1 VLNLERLRVLQAVAR
16 HGSVTAAAAELHVTT
31 SAVSQ
36 QLARLEHESGT
47 TLVERN
53 GRGIRLTDSA
63 LLLAGHAR
71 AILSMAERAQA
82 DVDAQAGAVAGR
94 LVLASLPTATRG
106 LAAPALRHLAAAHP
120 ALRVE
125 LTEADSSES
134 VPALVQGAVDL
145 VIAHDWSNA
154 PLSAPDGLTRTLL
167 LEDRADIAVP
177 ATHPLA
183 CPAQNQAQDQAGDP
197 DGTAVELDQLGP
209 GPWICGTVGTSCHD
223 WLTFTLRSARLEPRI
238 THTANEYATQL
249 ALVAAGLGIAV
260 MPRLGRGQVPAGVHM
275 IAVRPALRR
284 NIYALWR
291 TTAAR
296 RPAISAAVAALR
308 AVAASE
314 TAASQT
320 AASEPEPGAVSS
332 RAGLVR

>member
-1 VLNLERLRVLQAVAR
+1 MLNLERLRVLQAVAR

-36 QLARLEHESGT
+36 QLARLERESGT

-63 LLLAGHAR
+63 LLLAGHAQ
-71 AILSMAERAQA
+71 AILSLAEQAQA
-82 DVDAQAGAVAGR
+82 DVAAQAGAVAGR

-125 LTEADSSES
+125 LIEADSSES
-134 VPALVQGAVDL
+134 VPALVQGTVDL

-154 PLSAPDGLTRTLL
+154 PLSAPDGVTRALL
-167 LEDRADIAVP
+167 HEDRADIAVP

-183 CPAQNQAQDQAGDP
+183 RPAQNGDR
-197 DGTAVELDQLGP
+197 DGAVAELSQFGA
-209 GPWICGTVGTSCHD
+209 GPWICGSPGGSCHD
-223 WLTFTLRSARLEPRI
+223 WLTFTLRSAHLEPQI
-238 THTANEYATQL
+238 AHTADEYATQL

-260 MPRLGRGQVPAGVHM
+260 MPRLGRGQVPEGVRM
-275 IAVRPALRR
+275 VAVRPALRR
-284 NIYALWR
+284 NIWALWR

-308 AVAASE
+308 AVAPADPE
-314 TAASQT
+314 F
-320 AASEPEPGAVSS
+320 EPGQQGADELSS
-332 RAGLVR
+332 RADPAR

>member
-1 VLNLERLRVLQAVAR
+1 LNLERLRVLQAVAR
-16 HGSVTAAAAELHVTT
+16 HGSVTGAAAELHVTT

-36 QLARLEHESGT
+36 QLARLERESGT

-63 LLLAGHAR
+63 LVLAGHAQ
-71 AILSMAERAQA
+71 AILSLAEQAQA
-82 DVDAQAGAVAGR
+82 DVAAQAGAVAGR

-106 LAAPALRHLAAAHP
+106 LAAPALRRLAAAHS

-125 LTEADSSES
+125 LIEADSSES

-154 PLSAPDGLTRTLL
+154 PLSAPDGVTRILL
-167 LEDRADIAVP
+167 HEDRADIAVP
-177 ATHPLA
+177 ASHPLA
-183 CPAQNQAQDQAGDP
+183 RRADNGGGNDP
-197 DGTAVELDQLGP
+197 VELGQLGP
-209 GPWICGTVGTSCHD
+209 GPWICGTPGTSCHD
-223 WLTFTLRSARLEPRI
+223 WLTFTLRSAHHEPQI
-238 THTANEYATQL
+238 AHTASEYATQL

-275 IAVRPALRR
+275 VAVRPALRR

-308 AVAASE
+308 AVAPAS
-314 TAASQT
+314 
-320 AASEPEPGAVSS
+320 PELKPGQPGADELSS
-332 RAGLVR
+332 RADPAR

>member
-1 VLNLERLRVLQAVAR
+1 MLNLERLRVLQAVAR

-36 QLARLEHESGT
+36 QLARLERESGT
-47 TLVERN
+47 TLVERS

-63 LLLAGHAR
+63 LLLAGHAS
-71 AILSMAERAQA
+71 AILAMAEEAQA

-94 LVLASLPTATRG
+94 LVLACLPTATRG
-106 LAAPALRHLAAAHP
+106 LAAPALGRLDAAHP
-120 ALRVE
+120 ALHVE

-177 ATHPLA
+177 DTHPLA
-183 CPAQNQAQDQAGDP
+183 RQAREQGDR
-197 DGTAVELDQLGP
+197 AVDLDQLGP
-209 GPWICGTVGTSCHD
+209 GPWICGTPGTSCHD
-223 WLTFTLRSARLEPRI
+223 WLTFTLRSADLEPRI
-238 THTANEYATQL
+238 AHTANEYATQL
-249 ALVAAGLGIAV
+249 ALVAAGLGVAV

-275 IAVRPALRR
+275 IAVRPSLRR

-291 TTAAR
+291 STAAR
-296 RPAISAAVAALR
+296 RPAISATVAALR
-308 AVAASE
+308 QAAE
-314 TAASQT
+314 REGEAA
-320 AASEPEPGAVSS
+320 G
-332 RAGLVR
+332 